1 MEEMKEL
8 LEKSIKV
15 LTPKE
20 KAKKLREQNLKRKL
34 EEAEV
39 DGENEEN
46 QGEEEEEEGGDKEKD
61 VLQVIMAI
69 ILNIRRSFLAIA
81 TDRIV
86 T

>member
-39 DGENEEN
+39 DRENEEN
-46 QGEEEEEEGGDKEKD
+46 QGEEEEEEGGDKESMLPVNRSKS
-61 VLQVIMAI
+61 
-69 ILNIRRSFLAIA
+69 RRKGIPHRAPFF
-81 TDRIV
+81 
-86 T
+86 